1 MITHVQ
7 NNTLLQQTLLLG
19 SHHKVVRVILIVD
32 NVFQINPWRDK
43 LTGGEEKMA

>member
-7 NNTLLQQTLLLG
+7 NDTLLQQTLLLG

-32 NVFQINPWRDK
+32 DVFQIDPWRGK
-43 LTGGEEKMA
+43 LTQG

>member
-7 NNTLLQQTLLLG
+7 NNTLLQQTLLLC
-19 SHHKVVRVILIVD
+19 SHHKVVRVIFIID

-43 LTGGEEKMA
+43 LTEGEKKC